1 VFRAAQ
7 ESLTNATRH
16 QREAALVWTLEEA
29 EHAIRFTARSVGPR
43 REGVISSGTGLEG
56 LRARA
61 EELRGSLR
69 LRAED
74 DAFVVELELPDP
86 APDGAA

>member
-1 VFRAAQ
+1 
-7 ESLTNATRH
+7 
-16 QREAALVWTLEEA
+16 
-29 EHAIRFTARSVGPR
+29 
-43 REGVISSGTGLEG
+43 VISSGTGLEG